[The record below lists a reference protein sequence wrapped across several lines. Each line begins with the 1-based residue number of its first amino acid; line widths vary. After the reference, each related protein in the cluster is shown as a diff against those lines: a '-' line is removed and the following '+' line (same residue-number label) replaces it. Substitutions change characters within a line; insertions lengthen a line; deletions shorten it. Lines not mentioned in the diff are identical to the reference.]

1 MKSILFLNTNSD
13 EIISEKKNFFSFFC
27 RIFEI

>member
-13 EIISEKKNFFSFFC
+13 EIISEKKNFSFFC